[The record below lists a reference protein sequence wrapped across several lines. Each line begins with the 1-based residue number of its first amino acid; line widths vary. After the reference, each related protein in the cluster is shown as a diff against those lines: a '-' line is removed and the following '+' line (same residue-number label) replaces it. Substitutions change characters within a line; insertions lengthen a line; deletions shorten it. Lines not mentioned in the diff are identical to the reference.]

1 MRRSAVSRLAAIL
14 VFFLGAFAA
23 PGAALAHGL
32 AHHHEAEHR
41 AEHALATG
49 HESGPAME
57 AADHHADH
65 PHVRMDAGA
74 RVRVDV
80 LAILRPGAVMV
91 PPAREIDTSA
101 QAEVPHAA
109 LPRADPAT
117 GPPPR
122 LRAPPAV

>member
-1 MRRSAVSRLAAIL
+1 MPRPAATRLVAFLVLLLGALAAP
-14 VFFLGAFAA
+14 A
-23 PGAALAHGL
+23 AALAHGL
-32 AHHHEAEHR
+32 AHEHEAEHR
-41 AEHALATG
+41 AEHALAAA
-49 HESGPAME
+49 HESGSAIE

-65 PHVRMDAGA
+65 PHVRMDAGPRA
-74 RVRVDV
+74 RVDV
-80 LAILRPGAVMV
+80 LAVLRPEAVLV
-91 PPAREIDTSA
+91 PRAREIEASA